1 MRSDEGDIRRCLQT
15 ERLVSLSTALAA
27 VEEVLLDVLKN
38 GEPGAASLIRGSVD
52 AVSAS
57 DALAEVWST

>member
-1 MRSDEGDIRRCLQT
+1 M
-15 ERLVSLSTALAA
+15 SLSTALAA